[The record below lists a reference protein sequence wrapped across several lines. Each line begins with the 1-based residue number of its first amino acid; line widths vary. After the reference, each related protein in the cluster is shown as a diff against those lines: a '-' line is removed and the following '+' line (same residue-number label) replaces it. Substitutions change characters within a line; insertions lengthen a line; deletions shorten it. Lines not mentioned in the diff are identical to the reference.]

1 MDMWKCHADAKQ
13 LPLPDEDSIVFWE
26 GCRRHR
32 LLIQQ
37 CDTCRAFRFPPS
49 PVCPHCTADGVTWR
63 EDPGMGH
70 VMTFCVYRS
79 ELAGPAWRSELPYVV
94 AVVLLEFSGI
104 NMLSNLLCET
114 PESVSIGMPVQ
125 MTFERVSERICLP
138 KFVLRHT

>member
-1 MDMWKCHADAKQ
+1 
-13 LPLPDEDSIVFWE
+13 
-26 GCRRHR
+26 
-32 LLIQQ
+32 
-37 CDTCRAFRFPPS
+37 
-49 PVCPHCTADGVTWR
+49 
-63 EDPGMGH
+63 MGH